1 MAKIQV
7 KPIKQNVVINHKTEQ
22 VVRAMYFGYDGG
34 VGTLVSSP
42 VRGSI
47 ISLYEPDDVIVVGT
61 ADAKGY
67 RFTASSNSAL
77 ITLGYHPTAVL
88 LYLTQMRLNGEP
100 VVCVEDNKLVAIHAA
115 VVQCARD
122 VVFNYEKV
130 QMIKGKVKVVCRP
143 ILDNYKQ
150 YIAAHGK
157 PSKFK

>member
-7 KPIKQNVVINHKTEQ
+7 KPIKQNVVINHKVEQ
-22 VVRAMYFGYDGG
+22 IVRAIYIGYDDLPD
-34 VGTLVSSP
+34 VMVSSP

-47 ISLYEPDDVIVVGT
+47 ITLYEPESYMDVGI

-67 RFTASSNSAL
+67 RFTAASNSAL

-100 VVCVEDNKLVAIHAA
+100 VVLESHGDLVAIHAA

-122 VVFNYEKV
+122 LVFNYEKV
-130 QMIKGKVKVVCRP
+130 QMIKGKPRVVGKP
-143 ILDNYKQ
+143 ILENYLRV
-150 YIAAHGK
+150 GK
-157 PSKFK
+157 PKNFA

>member
-1 MAKIQV
+1 MSKIQV
-7 KPIKQNVVINHKTEQ
+7 KPIKQNVVINHKVEQ

-47 ISLYEPDDVIVVGT
+47 ISLYEPDDVVVVGT

-88 LYLTQMRLNGEP
+88 LLLTQMRYEGEP
-100 VVCVEDNKLVAIHAA
+100 VVSIQGDTLVAIHAA

-130 QMIKGKVKVVCRP
+130 QMIKSKPRVVGKP
-143 ILDNYKQ
+143 ILENYLRV
-150 YIAAHGK
+150 GK
-157 PSKFK
+157 PKNFA